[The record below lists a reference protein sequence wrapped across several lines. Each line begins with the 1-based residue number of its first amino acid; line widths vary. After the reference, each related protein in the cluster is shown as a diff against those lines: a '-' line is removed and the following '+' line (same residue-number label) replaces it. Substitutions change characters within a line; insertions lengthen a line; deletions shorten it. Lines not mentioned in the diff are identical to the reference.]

1 MLFINTI
8 FLILFLVL
16 LFQVSYWKFIIPSG
30 MTDFINLNFEIAKSI
45 KTIVQLTKSN
55 YQLKIDFEK

>member
-1 MLFINTI
+1 
-8 FLILFLVL
+8 
-16 LFQVSYWKFIIPSG
+16 
-30 MTDFINLNFEIAKSI
+30 MTDFMNLNFKIAKSI